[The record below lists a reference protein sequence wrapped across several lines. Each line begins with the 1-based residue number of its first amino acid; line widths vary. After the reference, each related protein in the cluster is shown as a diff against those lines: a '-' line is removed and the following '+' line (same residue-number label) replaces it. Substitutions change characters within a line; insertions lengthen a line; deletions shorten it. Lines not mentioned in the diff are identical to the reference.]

1 MVTNL
6 LTNAAKYTPNKGT
19 IELAAQRQGAEIV
32 IQVNDNGMGIPDGML
47 DEVFEM
53 FTQVN
58 RTLDRSQGGLGIGLA
73 LARQMVQLHG
83 GTISAQSPGIG
94 KGSTFTVRL
103 PVRLSEPEATNLVS
117 PGRKPQ

>member
-1 MVTNL
+1 
-6 LTNAAKYTPNKGT
+6 
-19 IELAAQRQGAEIV
+19 
-32 IQVNDNGMGIPDGML
+32 
-47 DEVFEM
+47 M

-73 LARQMVQLHG
+73 LARQMIQLHG

-103 PVRLSEPEATNLVS
+103 PVLLSEPEGTNLVS
-117 PGRKPQ
+117 PERKHKNHIHRRPRDAEVGADRVRFHIN